1 MSLNRNEAVVRTV
14 AEIASAIGEPKGIEI
29 FDVELLGGGKHRVLR
44 VYIDKPQGVT
54 LGDCEYISQA
64 LGEAL
69 DAGDVVP
76 GEGYNLE
83 VSSPGVERKLSK
95 PQHFERFLGQKAKVV
110 LRAPVENRKSWI
122 GTLTGYADGI
132 VTLEP
137 APGQSVRFAF
147 EQIEK
152 ANLKFDW

>member
-1 MSLNRNEAVVRTV
+1 MSSNRQEAAVKAVT
-14 AEIASAIGEPKGIEI
+14 EIASGLAQPQGIEI
-29 FDVELLGGGKHRVLR
+29 VDVELLGGGKHRVLR
-44 VYIDKPQGVT
+44 VFIDKPQGVT
-54 LGDCEYISQA
+54 LDDCETISHA
-64 LGEAL
+64 LSEAL

-76 GEGYNLE
+76 GEAYNLE

-95 PQHFERFLGQKAKVV
+95 PQHFERFLGQKAKVI
-110 LRAPVENRKSWI
+110 LRTPVDNQRSWV
-122 GTLTGYADGI
+122 GTLAGFSDGV

-137 APGQSVRFAF
+137 APGKSVRFAL

>member
-1 MSLNRNEAVVRTV
+1 MSLNRNETVVRTV
-14 AEIASAIGEPKGIEI
+14 TDIAAAIAEPKGVEI

-54 LGDCEYISQA
+54 LDDCEFVSHA

-69 DAGDVVP
+69 DAGDVIP

-83 VSSPGVERKLSK
+83 VSSPGVERKLTK
-95 PQHFERFLGQKAKVV
+95 PQHFERFVGHKAKVV
-110 LRAPVENRKSWI
+110 LRAPVEDRKSWI
-122 GTLTGYADGI
+122 GTLAGCAGGF

-147 EQIEK
+147 DQIEK

>member
-1 MSLNRNEAVVRTV
+1 MSSNRQEAAVKAVT
-14 AEIASAIGEPKGIEI
+14 EIASGLAQPKGIEI
-29 FDVELLGGGKHRVLR
+29 VDVELLGGGKHRVLR
-44 VYIDKPQGVT
+44 VFIDKPQGVT
-54 LGDCEYISQA
+54 LDDCETISHA
-64 LGEAL
+64 LSEAL

-76 GEGYNLE
+76 GEAYNLE

-95 PQHFERFLGQKAKVV
+95 PQHFERFLGQKAKVI
-110 LRAPVENRKSWI
+110 LRTPVDNQRSWV
-122 GTLTGYADGI
+122 GTLAGFSDGV

-137 APGQSVRFAF
+137 APGKSVRFAL